1 MKILQTVIVKQILTE
16 KSKEEITNKYRQ
28 QKLQLQKESE
38 QLRFELKK
46 LERSKKYQQDHLK
59 RQFEKEV
66 QLRHEKIKL
75 IDFQLEQLQIL
86 PLGSELK
93 QTECQAIIEV
103 NEGDRWDEIVT
114 DKTIIIKDGIVKE
127 IR

>member
-1 MKILQTVIVKQILTE
+1 MKILQTVIVKQVLTE
-16 KSKEEITNKYRQ
+16 KSKEEIANKYHQ

-46 LERSKKYQQDHLK
+46 FQRTKKYQQDNLQRH
-59 RQFEKEV
+59 FEKEV
-66 QLRHEKIKL
+66 QLRQEKIKL

-86 PLGSELK
+86 PLGSELQ
-93 QTECQAIIEV
+93 QTECQAVIEV
-103 NEGDRWDEIVT
+103 NEGDRWDEVVM